1 MPKEEIATN
10 KVTLIGIITMMIGLQ
25 LSDDIKN

>member
-10 KVTLIGIITMMIGLQ
+10 KVTLIGIITMTIDLQ

>member
-1 MPKEEIATN
+1 MQKEEIATS
-10 KVTLIGIITMMIGLQ
+10 KVTLIGIIIMMIGLQ

>member
-10 KVTLIGIITMMIGLQ
+10 KVTLIGSITMMIGLQ